1 MIQYQVCKVLRIAN
15 AAVDGSDRRKA
26 DSAEA
31 ITWPNGI
38 NLTTPSPRALSNEQW
53 HHLRSPLRLRS
64 YASERETSSRLFPPS
79 FDETRDGTE
88 AEDPAL
94 GHITDP
100 MARLSSAAEPM
111 REGRRLLSFNV
122 QPSTRSDSARTRPP
136 RFPAI
141 RASMAGPGLSRV
153 NAASSHLPLLA
164 TSSPV
169 EYAMPGESTAPSGSL
184 SCHSAFEPPAA
195 MNESLSCQPPC
206 GDALP
211 AHVFY
216 NHTGRVTTLLP
227 TQYWWTAAK
236 TDTAVPSQRVL
247 PDPTSRSCW
256 SSLSE
261 IGIHLSKDLD
271 PDQARLPFAS

>member
-1 MIQYQVCKVLRIAN
+1 MNSGITSGHLFACDPTHRN
-15 AAVDGSDRRKA
+15 ARNPQGCS
-26 DSAEA
+26 
-31 ITWPNGI
+31 
-38 NLTTPSPRALSNEQW
+38 
-53 HHLRSPLRLRS
+53 
-64 YASERETSSRLFPPS
+64 
-79 FDETRDGTE
+79 
-88 AEDPAL
+88 
-94 GHITDP
+94 
-100 MARLSSAAEPM
+100 
-111 REGRRLLSFNV
+111 RRLLMRHATEPRPRTPRLVTSRIRWLVCRPQQNRCEKDVASSPSMFNRRRV
-122 QPSTRSDSARTRPP
+122 PTPPGRARPVSP
-136 RFPAI
+136 RFG
-141 RASMAGPGLSRV
+141 RAWRVRDFLRV

-236 TDTAVPSQRVL
+236 TDTAVQASGSCRVPRCAHVGL
-247 PDPTSRSCW
+247 RCPR
-256 SSLSE
+256 
-261 IGIHLSKDLD
+261 
-271 PDQARLPFAS
+271 